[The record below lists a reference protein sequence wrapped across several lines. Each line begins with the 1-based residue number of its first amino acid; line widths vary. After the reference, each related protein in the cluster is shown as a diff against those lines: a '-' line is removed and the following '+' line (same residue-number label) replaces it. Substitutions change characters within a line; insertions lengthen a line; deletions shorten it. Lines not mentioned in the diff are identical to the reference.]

1 MGDSQTMQPGKQSGI
16 RRVTSWQL
24 VGAQLRH
31 FRKLAGL
38 TQAALAE
45 LAKVGEDTISSIEQG
60 RRALQPDLATT
71 LDKLLNTKGALRVAV
86 EGIPRK
92 ERYQALV
99 EDFVQYEQSAVS
111 LISYESQLI
120 PGLLQTEAYARFIFG
135 CTYPPLE
142 EDVIEQRVADRLD
155 RQKILE
161 RKPRPLLHFILEE
174 SILHTQLGDPDV
186 MLEQLLHLRRCM
198 DLPFVTIQIMPREAP
213 QHAGLGGPFVL
224 LETPDHDGLAYI
236 SGQLRAELCDEP
248 ADVSVLMQRYG
259 MLRTQALTVE
269 KSARLLDALLDAL
282 LGETCPAQHTPALV
296 PSPSTGSSRATA
308 TAMAETASKSPTTG
322 ASPAT
327 ATVTAETAS
336 RSPRTPPPSTS
347 ATPR

>member
-71 LDKLLNTKGALRVAV
+71 LDKLLDTKGALRVAV

-99 EDFVQYEQSAVS
+99 NDFVQYEQSAVS
-111 LISYESQLI
+111 LYSYQSQLI

-135 CTYPPLE
+135 CNYPPLE
-142 EDVIEQRVADRLD
+142 EEEIEQRVADRLD

-161 RKPRPLLHFILEE
+161 RRPRPILHFILEE
-174 SILHTQLGDPDV
+174 SILHTQLGDPEV

-198 DLPFVTIQIMPREAP
+198 DLPFVTVQIMPRSAP
-213 QHAGLGGPFVL
+213 
-224 LETPDHDGLAYI
+224 
-236 SGQLRAELCDEP
+236 P
-248 ADVSVLMQRYG
+248 AR
-259 MLRTQALTVE
+259 RT
-269 KSARLLDALLDAL
+269 R
-282 LGETCPAQHTPALV
+282 G
-296 PSPSTGSSRATA
+296 
-308 TAMAETASKSPTTG
+308 
-322 ASPAT
+322 
-327 ATVTAETAS
+327 AS
-336 RSPRTPPPSTS
+336 RSTGNTRPRWTRLHRRPAPRRAVRRGRRRQRADAEVWDAAYPGAHRREERP
-347 ATPR
+347 ATGRTA